1 MSWRPGTGIKLP
13 SEIILQNVQPGESPM
28 ISKRKY
34 PCALRFHKV
43 KIDNDPIRFMIHE
56 VMLYCPLRDEVC
68 FDDVQAMY
76 EETFEGDRKV
86 DIVKS
91 KVMEFLESVT
101 KARYYAE
108 EAKKEL
114 ELEGIAEDVDAQG
127 HQAPG

>member
-1 MSWRPGTGIKLP
+1 M
-13 SEIILQNVQPGESPM
+13 M
-28 ISKRKY
+28 SKRKY

-101 KARYYAE
+101 EARYYAE

-127 HQAPG
+127 HQDNEDCQEEDLEIHPEYLAYHPGTSIR